1 MLNISGDDWPQPED
15 QPGDTLR
22 LLLQQHRETVAGIL
36 AEHHLAIDLETVLA
50 SEEALEAALAQM
62 GTENQER
69 LRAALD
75 ALAERFGL
83 NEDWAADLEAPEDEG

>member
-1 MLNISGDDWPQPED
+1 MIPIRDEDWPQPEED
-15 QPGDTLR
+15 PRDALR
-22 LLLQQHRETVAGIL
+22 QLLLQHRETVAGIL
-36 AEHHLAIDLETVLA
+36 AEHHLAVDLETVLA

-75 ALAERFGL
+75 TLAERLGL
-83 NEDWAADLEAPEDEG
+83 NEDWSARLEAPEDET